1 MTSADLPRI
10 LPFAIP
16 LLVVAAILLRAR
28 KPKRIYVGKLWIGPL
43 CATLGISMGLWFTP
57 HPPFGILQYAA
68 MALAAGLGVAAGTAR
83 AHTLRLWRE
92 PETGH
97 MLAQASPVAL
107 LAIIVLVGVRMA
119 VRQTGG
125 IDPGGIDPG
134 SSTPGLWAA
143 TIIDASMLFALGM
156 VISQQF
162 MLWRRIGALPA

>member
-92 PETGH
+92 PATGH
-97 MLAQASPVAL
+97 VLAQASPVAL
-107 LAIIVLVGVRMA
+107 LAIIMLVGVRMA
-119 VRQTGG
+119 VRQT
-125 IDPGGIDPG
+125 GGIDPG

-162 MLWRRIGALPA
+162 MLWRRIDALPA

>member
-1 MTSADLPRI
+1 MSAADLPRI

-16 LLVVAAILLRAR
+16 LLVVAVILLRAR
-28 KPKRIYVGKLWIGPL
+28 KPKRIHVGKLWIGPL
-43 CATLGISMGLWFTP
+43 FATLGISMGLWFTP

-92 PETGH
+92 PGTGH
-97 MLAQASPVAL
+97 VLAQASPVAL

-125 IDPGGIDPG
+125 INPVG
-134 SSTPGLWAA
+134 STPGVWAA

-162 MLWRRIGALPA
+162 MLWRRIDALPA